1 MASFTRKAIMRSC
14 VRLLEERPVNKITVK
29 DIVEDCGINRNT
41 FYYHFADL
49 PSLINAIMQEEVER
63 IIQEKYDGNS
73 LWECLESAIHVAL
86 THRRAVL
93 HIYQSAN
100 RAELE
105 RHLFQICH
113 SAVTRYMDRVCRDMP
128 ETSVSPEDRRI
139 IIQAYTC
146 ESVGQLMHWMN
157 GSMKEDFARDMIRLC
172 RLREGVT
179 RTMLLRSAEQSPH
192 ADGT

>member
-1 MASFTRKAIMRSC
+1 MASFTRQAIMRSC
-14 VRLLEERPVNKITVK
+14 VRLLEERPVDKITVK

-86 THRRAVL
+86 IHRRAVL
-93 HIYQSAN
+93 HIYQSSN
-100 RAELE
+100 RTELE
-105 RHLFQICH
+105 RHLFQLCQ
-113 SAVTRYMDRVCRDMP
+113 SAVTRYVDRVCRDMP
-128 ETSVSPEDRRI
+128 GVSVSLEDRRI

-146 ESVGQLMHWMN
+146 ESAGQIIHWLS
-157 GSMKEDFARDMIRLC
+157 GSMKDDFAGDMIRLC